1 VTLDRST
8 IERHL
13 LSTGTDPFSRA
24 QLSLDMVRPDE
35 ELAARIRA
43 WLEERQ

>member
-1 VTLDRST
+1 VTVDRST

-13 LSTGTDPFSRA
+13 LSASSDPFSRA

-35 ELAARIRA
+35 ELAARIGA
-43 WLEERQ
+43 WLEERR